1 MAGFEKHSLM
11 PVFRVFSEDALDA
24 IHSASLEV
32 LEKTGVRIHHGESI
46 LKMLKDNGCTV
57 DFEKG
62 VVRFPSYVV
71 EEAVKRIPKIYV
83 MYGRNPKYDC
93 KVDGRHVYFTTDT
106 ETPNTVDLQT
116 GEWRPSTM
124 DDLEKLT
131 RVADAL
137 DSIASSVACM
147 ITLLL

>member
-1 MAGFEKHSLM
+1 M

-62 VVRFPSYVV
+62 LVRFPSYIV
-71 EEAVKRIPKIYV
+71 EEAVKKTPKTHPS
-83 MYGRNPKYDC
+83 YGRNPNFGLHASIPFISCPC
-93 KVDGRHVYFTTDT
+93 KTINF
-106 ETPNTVDLQT
+106 DLNY
-116 GEWRPSTM
+116 
-124 DDLEKLT
+124 
-131 RVADAL
+131 
-137 DSIASSVACM
+137 
-147 ITLLL
+147 